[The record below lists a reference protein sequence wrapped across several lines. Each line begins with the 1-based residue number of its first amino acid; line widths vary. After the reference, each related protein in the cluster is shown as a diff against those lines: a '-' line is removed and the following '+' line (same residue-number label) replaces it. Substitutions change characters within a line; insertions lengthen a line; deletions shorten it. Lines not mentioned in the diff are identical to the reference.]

1 MAARLSLR
9 QYQRELVERL
19 RSAESAQ
26 TTSRLGLQLG
36 EESWLVDLADA
47 GEVIPVPP
55 ITPLPLMH
63 AWFKGLANV
72 RGNLYSVVDFPA
84 FVGLPPVNL
93 TDQARLLLLNERFRM
108 GAALLVERSL
118 GLRNAAQLEARA
130 APRGDA
136 PAWLKGHYGD
146 ADGRLW
152 KELDLAQLARD
163 PRFLEVG
170 A

>member
-9 QYQRELVERL
+9 DYQRELVERL
-19 RSAESAQ
+19 RSAETAQ
-26 TTSRLGLQLG
+26 ATSKLGLQLG
-36 EESWLVDLADA
+36 AESWLVDLSDA

-63 AWFKGLANV
+63 PWFKGLANV

-84 FVGLPPVNL
+84 FIGLPAVTPG
-93 TDQARLLLLNERFRM
+93 DQARLLLLNERFRT

-118 GLRNAAQLEARA
+118 GLRNATQLKQRDARK
-130 APRGDA
+130 GDA
-136 PAWLKGHYGD
+136 QTWLKGQYSD

-152 KELDLAQLARD
+152 KELDVAQLAKD
-163 PRFLEVG
+163 PSFLEVG